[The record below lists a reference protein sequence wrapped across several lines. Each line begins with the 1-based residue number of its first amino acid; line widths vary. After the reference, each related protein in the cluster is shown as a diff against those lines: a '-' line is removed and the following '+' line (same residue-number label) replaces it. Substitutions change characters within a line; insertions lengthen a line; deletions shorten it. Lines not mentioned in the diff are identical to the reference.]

1 MIEMF
6 EIISLTL
13 FVIVLILIALYV
25 KSIKRIREL
34 EFEKSSILVKHG
46 KAIEQFFPFLENYP
60 YSKNNFRFIGSP
72 IDGIQFEDDKI
83 IFIEFK
89 TSNSK
94 LSENQRRIKEII
106 EKKNVYFEELRI

>member
-1 MIEMF
+1 ML
-6 EIISLTL
+6 EIITLTL
-13 FVIVLILIALYV
+13 FIIVLVLIALYA
-25 KSIKRIREL
+25 KSLKKIREL

-60 YSKNNFRFIGSP
+60 YNKNNFRFIGSP

-94 LSENQRRIKEII
+94 LSENQKRIKEII
-106 EKKNVYFEELRI
+106 EKKNVYFEEFRA